1 MHQRVSQFYLFFS
14 FLKIGA
20 SAFGGFMA
28 LISAVENV
36 FVTRA
41 KHVGHKD
48 MLDGISLASMLPG
61 AVAVNVVA
69 YVGYRLRGLP
79 GVAISVVAVILPSF
93 FLMLVLANIYERWGE
108 MSAIAN
114 IFKGFIPAVVAVIV
128 ATAWNLARK
137 TIIGWKQFLI
147 CLAAIAALNIS
158 SNFLVTVGVVAIS
171 GLMGLIFFRKK
182 PGDEEQVDVSAEA
195 KRTST
200 LNSFTPVP
208 LVVLAGLSGGALG
221 QLFLVFASMSLML
234 FGGGYVFIPLIQEIV
249 VSGYGWLT
257 QKEFVDA
264 IAMGQITPGPILI
277 SAAFIGHKVA
287 GVAGATV
294 ATAGIF
300 LPSIMLMVFCSTMM
314 EQLKGSKVF
323 QSVLA
328 GIRPAVIGLIAAAA
342 IIVARTAP
350 ANMFSVAIFIIAL
363 FLLVRFR
370 TPVAAVILPS
380 GFAGWVLY
388 QGAL

>member
-1 MHQRVSQFYLFFS
+1 MHHRVSQFYLFFS

-41 KHVGHKD
+41 KQIGRKD

-79 GVAISVVAVILPSF
+79 GVAISVIAVILPSF
-93 FLMLVLANIYERWGE
+93 LLILVLANFYERWGE

-114 IFKGFIPAVVAVIV
+114 VFKGFIPAVVAVIV

-137 TIIGWKQFLI
+137 TITGWKQILI
-147 CLAAIAALNIS
+147 CLAAITALNIS
-158 SNFLVTVGVVAIS
+158 SNFLVTVGVVVLS
-171 GLMGLIFFRKK
+171 GFAGLILFR
-182 PGDEEQVDVSAEA
+182 D
-195 KRTST
+195 RTNDRKQEYISSESRRNST
-200 LNSFTPVP
+200 LNSITPVP
-208 LVVLAGLSGGALG
+208 LVVLASLSGGVLS

-249 VSGYGWLT
+249 VVGYGWLT
-257 QKEFVDA
+257 QREFVDA
-264 IAMGQITPGPILI
+264 IALGQITPGPILI

-314 EQLKGSKVF
+314 ERLKGSKVF

-328 GIRPAVIGLIAAAA
+328 GIRPAVIGLIIAAA

-350 ANMFSVAIFIIAL
+350 ANVFSVAIFVIAL
-363 FLLVRFR
+363 LLLIRFR
-370 TPVAAVILPS
+370 TPVAVVILPS
-380 GFAGWVLY
+380 GFAGWLLY